1 MLEMPVEFE
10 QPKPLPSIEA
20 QYLKLLH
27 HIVENGTESGDRTGV
42 GTRKVFGET
51 LKANLE
57 DGFPLLTTKKIGFET
72 IKKELLWFISGETNI
87 KPLVDQNVHIWDEWP
102 FQHYLKANSLDQKY
116 PKYTAEWEVKMKTF
130 IGEIK
135 NDSEFAKQWGDLGP
149 VYGYQWRR
157 WRNPDGTE
165 TDQLANAI
173 NQIKNSP
180 NSRRIIV
187 SAWNP
192 SEIEEVAVSGLPP
205 CHMMFQFQVD
215 GNKLNLAMYQR
226 SVDSFLGLP
235 FNIASYALLNHIVAS
250 VTGKIAGNLTLFLGD
265 THIYLNHLEQI
276 NTQLSRDPLFLPNL
290 VIDKQIESID
300 DIDSTSIKIENYNSY
315 PSIKAPVAV

>member
-10 QPKPLPSIEA
+10 QPKPLPSIEV

-27 HIVENGTESGDRTGV
+27 CIVENGTESGDRTGI
-42 GTRKVFGET
+42 GTKKVFGET

-102 FQHYLKANSLDQKY
+102 FQHYLKANGLDTKY
-116 PKYTAEWEVKMKTF
+116 LKYTPEWENKMKTF
-130 IGEIK
+130 IETIK
-135 NDSEFAKQWGDLGP
+135 SDSEFAKQWGDLGP
-149 VYGYQWRR
+149 VYGYQWRH
-157 WRNPDGTE
+157 WQNPNEIE

-173 NQIKNSP
+173 NQIKDSP

-192 SEIEEVAVSGLPP
+192 SEIEEMAVSGLPP

-215 GNKLNLAMYQR
+215 KDKLNLAMYQR

-235 FNIASYALLNHIVAS
+235 FNIASYALLNHIVANI
-250 VTGKIAGNLTLFLGD
+250 TGKTAGNLTLFLGD
-265 THIYLNHLEQI
+265 THIYLNHMEQI
-276 NTQLSRDPLFLPNL
+276 NEQLSRDPLSLSNL
-290 VIDKQIESID
+290 VINKQIDSID
-300 DIDSTSIKIENYNSY
+300 NIDPTSIKIENYNSH
-315 PSIKAPVAV
+315 SAIKAPIAV